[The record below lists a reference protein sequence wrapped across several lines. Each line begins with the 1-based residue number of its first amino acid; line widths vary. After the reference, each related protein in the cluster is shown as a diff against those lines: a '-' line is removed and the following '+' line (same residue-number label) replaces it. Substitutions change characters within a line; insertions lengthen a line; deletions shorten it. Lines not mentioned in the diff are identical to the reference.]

1 MTEVRLELNEDR
13 LSRMASASL
22 IGMTVSDDT
31 KKVTLVFPETS
42 LRWRE
47 QHGGPAIY
55 LLPEYVVACL
65 LEDIVWMM
73 KRGIEIVIETTTVDP
88 EESGR

>member
-1 MTEVRLELNEDR
+1 MIEVRLELDEDQ

-22 IGMTVSDDT
+22 IGLTVSADT
-31 KKVTLVFPETS
+31 KKVTLVFPQTS

-65 LEDIVWMM
+65 LEDIVRMT
-73 KRGIEIVIETTTVDP
+73 KRGIEVVIETPTVDP
-88 EESGR
+88 KEG